1 MINNNKDMRRRKH
14 EIEKENQLQQQMKQR
29 LENLPRFGYKTVRYF
44 RDKATMQK
52 AIDDLINNNIMNLN
66 SKTLTENYIQ
76 EVYDMHIFTFKE
88 GIYVLTATI
97 VGGILGML
105 ISIFHSRSKIALPI
119 FNSVSAGGTGVN
131 IILGFGIGATLFAAF
146 VAILML
152 YRPIKTVKPGYCML
166 TIYGS
171 IEDKQN
177 IENYLK
183 KYDPIELQ

>member
-1 MINNNKDMRRRKH
+1 MVNNNKDMRRRKH
-14 EIEKENQLQQQMKQR
+14 EIEKEDQLQQQMKQR

-52 AIDDLINNNIMNLN
+52 AIDDLMNNNIMNLN
-66 SKTLTENYIQ
+66 SKTLTEDYIQ
-76 EVYDMHIFTFKE
+76 EVYDMHVFTFKE
-88 GIYVLTATI
+88 GMYTLAATI
-97 VGGILGML
+97 VGGVLGMF
-105 ISIFHSRSKIALPI
+105 ISIFHSRNKISLPI
-119 FNSVSAGGTGVN
+119 FNSASAGGTGVN
-131 IILGFGIGATLFAAF
+131 IILGFGVGAVLFAAF
-146 VAILML
+146 VGILML